1 MLMFSNDDNN
11 FNVTSN
17 PTSYFQ
23 VRKIVEN
30 YTLQFA
36 VHEKGAM
43 KSEHEAFIFSKHSLR
58 VWVKWVLNS
67 IVCAVFVY
75 WQFIITFYFCSEE
88 NCVQFLANLLCEV
101 TYICLVMSV
110 ELITLKKPGEER
122 GWVSCA

>member
-1 MLMFSNDDNN
+1 MFSNDDNN

-43 KSEHEAFIFSKHSLR
+43 KSENEAFIFSKHSLR
-58 VWVKWVLNS
+58 VWVK
-67 IVCAVFVY
+67 
-75 WQFIITFYFCSEE
+75 
-88 NCVQFLANLLCEV
+88 
-101 TYICLVMSV
+101 
-110 ELITLKKPGEER
+110 
-122 GWVSCA
+122 